1 MVDSVEIATQARGLQ
16 PLTYTNSK
24 NGLEAKFSME
34 YSIAAALL
42 DGSIQLA
49 TYNDAKI
56 DRPEM

>member
-1 MVDSVEIATQARGLQ
+1 MEIATQARGLQ